1 MKNYYDILGIE
12 FESDLSEVKS
22 AYRKLS
28 KKFHPDLNPNDK
40 FFEKMFKD
48 INEAN
53 EVLSDIT
60 SKQKY
65 DKILE
70 LYQNRYKN
78 VDRTL
83 EEIENQIKK
92 EFDELLK
99 KKEEEIK
106 KKFWT
111 FEQHKKEEDR
121 IRKEQDEKKRK
132 IYFEQ
137 LRVEQRTLKNEK
149 IEASQQISNFRNK
162 IIENEK
168 RITNIQNRISE
179 INRIL
184 NPDQLNF
191 DATSKNPEDRNYHF
205 NFDTEKNI
213 KPLLDLIKTNVALK
227 KRERFLKS
235 LLNYCKSKSMSA
247 KFASENPELAQLIL
261 NSKFNN
267 NEFSKIYKKLG
278 SQTEKINNFETQLF
292 NYIN

>member
-12 FESDLSEVKS
+12 IESNLSEVKS

-53 EVLSDIT
+53 EVLSDIG

-65 DKILE
+65 DKILG

-78 VDRTL
+78 VDQTL
-83 EEIENQIKK
+83 EEIENQIKR

-111 FEQHKKEEDR
+111 FDQHKKEEER
-121 IRKEQDEKKRK
+121 IQKEQDEKKRK

-137 LRVEQRTLKNEK
+137 LEAEQRNLIDEK
-149 IEASQQISNFRNK
+149 TEVAKQISDFRNR
-162 IIENEK
+162 IIENEN
-168 RITNIQNRISE
+168 RITSIQNRIGE
-179 INRIL
+179 ISSIL
-184 NPDQLNF
+184 NPDQLRFNT
-191 DATSKNPEDRNYHF
+191 TSKNPEDKNYHF
-205 NFDTEKNI
+205 NLDKEKNI
-213 KPLLDLIKTNVALK
+213 KTLLDKIKTNIALQ
-227 KRERFLKS
+227 KRERLLRS

-247 KFASENPELAQLIL
+247 KFASENPELTQLIL

-267 NEFSKIYKKLG
+267 NEISKIYKKLG
-278 SQTEKINNFETQLF
+278 SQTEKIDEFETKLF

>member
-12 FESDLSEVKS
+12 FESNLSEVKS

-53 EVLSDIT
+53 EVLSDIN

-65 DKILE
+65 DKILG
-70 LYQNRYKN
+70 LYLNRYKN
-78 VDRTL
+78 VDQTL

-111 FEQHKKEEDR
+111 YDQHKKEEER
-121 IRKEQDEKKRK
+121 IRKEQENKKRK

-137 LRVEQRTLKNEK
+137 LKAEQHNLENEK
-149 IEASQQISNFRNK
+149 TRIAKQTSDFRK
-162 IIENEK
+162 RIIENEK
-168 RITNIQNRISE
+168 RITSIQNRISE
-179 INRIL
+179 ISSIL
-184 NPDQLNF
+184 NPDKLRF
-191 DATSKNPEDRNYHF
+191 DSNSKKPEDKNYNF
-205 NFDTEKNI
+205 NFDSEKNI
-213 KPLLDLIKTNVALK
+213 KTLLDKIKTNIVLQ
-227 KRERFLKS
+227 KRERFLRS

-247 KFASENPELAQLIL
+247 KFATENPELTQFII

-278 SQTEKINNFETQLF
+278 SQTVKIDKFESKLF
-292 NYIN
+292 DYIN